1 MLRIG
6 DIVDKKIGTLSQG
19 NQKKIAISQAFL
31 GEPEVIILDDPFANL
46 DIRYTIFLE
55 EYLMRYVEEYSST
68 VFLTTHYLTNMEPTE
83 YIIISQGKLVAHK
96 NVEELNLGKPLRYH
110 LYKNGKKFVVED
122 ISKLRKALQEGAE
135 IKKVDVYT
143 YSDWIRELSP

>member
-1 MLRIG
+1 M
-6 DIVDKKIGTLSQG
+6 
-19 NQKKIAISQAFL
+19 
-31 GEPEVIILDDPFANL
+31 IILDDPFANL

-68 VFLTTHYLTNMEPTE
+68 VFLTTHYLTNLEPTE
-83 YIIISQGKLVAHK
+83 YIIISQGKLMAHK

-110 LYKNGKKFVVED
+110 LYKNGKRFVVED